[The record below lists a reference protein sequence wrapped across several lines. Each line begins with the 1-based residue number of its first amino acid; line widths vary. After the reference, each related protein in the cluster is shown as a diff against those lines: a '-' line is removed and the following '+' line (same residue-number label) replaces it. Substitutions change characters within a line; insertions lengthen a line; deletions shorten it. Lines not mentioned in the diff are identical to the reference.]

1 MVPTF
6 ANSLLILA
14 VAFSPPPEED
24 ELDELDAVVAAVV
37 DELSAEPVTSPVV
50 VDAVSQAAN
59 NAVAA
64 NNVNKRLIIFFD
76 LQLVGPPDSDGN
88 FGF

>member
-1 MVPTF
+1 M
-6 ANSLLILA
+6 LA
-14 VAFSPPPEED
+14 VAVSPPPEED
-24 ELDELDAVVAAVV
+24 ELGELDAVVAAVV

-76 LQLVGPPDSDGN
+76 LQLVGPPASDGN